1 MIKVC
6 IFIYELTECIY
17 DISIILLYI
26 CEIKVR
32 LFLNMRGKSNFRYLR
47 IQFTCRKSVHI
58 QYLKNIFRSNH
69 RKEELREQFFFFL
82 SLSTYLY
89 TLWLYETTTTTTTDT
104 TTIHS
109 DCLLYMYH
117 VYTYHG
123 AMLESAH
130 LNEFAI

>member
-47 IQFTCRKSVHI
+47 IQFTCAGNRCTF
-58 QYLKNIFRSNH
+58 NISRIFFGRIIEKRSFVSN
-69 RKEELREQFFFFL
+69 FFFFSHFL
-82 SLSTYLY
+82 PIYIPSGFMKPLLLLLLILLQFTVIVYY
-89 TLWLYETTTTTTTDT
+89 TCIMY
-104 TTIHS
+104 IHITGQCS
-109 DCLLYMYH
+109 SRR
-117 VYTYHG
+117 T
-123 AMLESAH
+123 
-130 LNEFAI
+130 